1 MIQLRIFISYR
12 RSDSKT
18 IARLIGEDLR
28 TRYGHD
34 SVFQDVTEIK
44 PGAEFPEDIR
54 KALEQSDIFLA
65 LISPDWA
72 REGAFSVTD
81 YVRLE
86 VETAFSN
93 RLEVLPILVE
103 GGTMPL
109 VNDLPKSIQLVARI
123 NAVHVDSGSDFDSHM
138 ARLYQAIEDG
148 EGTRV
153 RLGEQHRIIRDAR
166 RAAHS
171 LDQEGWGFSV
181 DVTGDQYVFL
191 LTLKRFLE
199 STKHLFGV
207 QLALARDL
215 IRGIKSTRRGLD
227 DAIREVAEDIPVER
241 YWLRRRLRNETDNM
255 REVHGALLRLLSRNR
270 DVYSLVP
277 NLQELYDHLSMWVAK
292 YECLRD
298 DDGMCLIF
306 VGVEQNMRFPSE
318 VEDDICKSLDELDQR
333 LKFQ

>member
-1 MIQLRIFISYR
+1 MRIFISYR

-28 TRYGHD
+28 ARYGPD
-34 SVFQDVTEIK
+34 TVFQDVTEIK

-54 KALEQSDIFLA
+54 KALERSDIFLA
-65 LISPDWA
+65 LVGPDWA
-72 REGAFSVTD
+72 RKGAFSDTD

-86 VETAFSN
+86 VEAAFSN

-103 GGTMPL
+103 GGTMPP
-109 VNDLPKSIQLVARI
+109 VDDLPKSIQLVARI
-123 NAVHVDSGSDFDSHM
+123 NATHVDSGSDFNSHM
-138 ARLYQAIEDG
+138 ERLYQAIGDG
-148 EGTRV
+148 EDTRA

-181 DVTGDQYVFL
+181 AVTGDQYVFL

-199 STKHLFGV
+199 STKHLLDI
-207 QLALARDL
+207 QLALALDL
-215 IRGIKSTRRGLD
+215 IRGIKRTRPGLD
-227 DAIREVAEDIPVER
+227 DAIREVADEIPVER

-270 DVYSLVP
+270 DISSLVP
-277 NLQELYDHLSMWVAK
+277 NMQKLYDHLSMWVAK

-306 VGVEQNMRFPSE
+306 VGVEQNMKFPKE
-318 VEDDICKSLDELDQR
+318 VEDDICKAVDELDQR